1 MPKKMFLFAI
11 PALLFFLTFWI
22 VPIFQMFGYSVTN
35 YDGFSPTYQFV
46 GFQNYLKI
54 LQNDALLLSIK
65 NTLIYTVVLVVVGN
79 VLALAIAMALN
90 TKIRGTGFYRTAMYI
105 PTLFSAIVV
114 GFIWSYVYEPKQ
126 GMIASL
132 MNLVHLNGNSFN
144 VLASFS
150 GALYAI
156 VFVDIWKGLGTSIVI
171 YLAGLQTIDE
181 SLLEAGRVDG
191 CNGWTLIRRIKLP
204 LLSSAITINVIL
216 SVINGLKAFD
226 YPFIMTNGGPG
237 NSTNTLMYT
246 IYQIAFNQQKFGRAS
261 AFGVVSFILII
272 AITAVMVLFMN
283 KREVEL

>member
-54 LQNDALLLSIK
+54 LQNDTLLLSIK

-191 CNGWTLIRRIKLP
+191 CSGWALIRRIKLP
-204 LLSSAITINVIL
+204 LLSSSITINVIL